1 MNIKLRLIILS
12 FLQFFIWGTWLIS
25 FGGYAGGTLHFTG
38 AQIGSF
44 YATMGISATFMPALL
59 GILADRYIGAEKLA
73 GICHIIG
80 AAFLFFAAR
89 QTEYFPLYLCI
100 LGAVLV
106 YMPTLSLSNS
116 VAYFA
121 LEKEGFNIV
130 KDFPPIRVFG
140 TIGFICAMWTIDLCG
155 FAFNANQLYI
165 ASGAGLLLGIYSF
178 SLPRCPTNKIKYKS
192 FVAALGLDAFVLFKQ
207 RKMAVFFLFSMLLGA
222 SLQITNSFGG
232 SFLNSFKD
240 MNQYADSFGV
250 NHPVILLSVSQMS
263 ETLFILCIPFFL
275 HRFGI
280 KTVMLTSMLAWFF
293 RFGLFGLG
301 NPGEGLW
308 MLVLSMIVY
317 GMAFDF
323 FCISGSLFVEMET
336 KVEIRSSAQGLF
348 TMMVNGLGAIIGG
361 YASGWVVD
369 LFSTYSPSGQLLHR
383 NWQSIWFTFAA
394 YALIIYVLF
403 AVVFKYKHDPKKV
416 ENFHH

>member
-1 MNIKLRLIILS
+1 MSIKFRLIILS
-12 FLQFFIWGTWLIS
+12 FLQFFIWGAWLIS

-59 GILADRYIGAEKLA
+59 GILADRFIGAEKLA
-73 GICHIIG
+73 GICHILG
-80 AAFLFFAAR
+80 AAFLFLAAR
-89 QTEYFPLYLCI
+89 QTEYLPLYLCI

-121 LEKEGFNIV
+121 LETEGFNIV

-155 FAFNANQLYI
+155 FAFKANQLYI
-165 ASGAGLLLGIYSF
+165 ASGAALLLGIYSF

-240 MNQYADSFGV
+240 VAQYADSFGV

-275 HRFGI
+275 RRFGI
-280 KTVMLTSMLAWFF
+280 KTVMLISMLAWFF

-369 LFSTYSPSGQLLHR
+369 LFSTYSTTGQLLNR
-383 NWQSIWFTFAA
+383 DWQSIWFTFAT
-394 YALIIYVLF
+394 YALIICVTF
-403 AVVFKYKHDPKKV
+403 AFVFKYKHDPKRV